1 MWPSNYAL
9 LWKGLL
15 GKFSLMIEIQGLGG
29 LSRNCEIKER
39 FESFQKCVYLMSK
52 RRASF
57 E

>member
-15 GKFSLMIEIQGLGG
+15 GKLSLMIEIQGLGG
-29 LSRNCEIKER
+29 LSRNYEIKER

-52 RRASF
+52 LRASF